1 MAVEVI
7 HIATAALLLVSAY
20 ITVETKDL
28 VRSAI
33 AFSIMAVILAVIF
46 YLLNAP
52 LVAVFQLAIYAG
64 AITVLFLAAI
74 HTLRRGSA

>member
-1 MAVEVI
+1 MAVEVV
-7 HIATAALLLVSAY
+7 HIASAVLLLVSALVA
-20 ITVETKDL
+20 VETRDL
-28 VRSAI
+28 VRSTV
-33 AFSIMAVILAVIF
+33 AFSIMAAVLAVIF

-74 HTLRRGSA
+74 HTLRRV